1 MVRLSATACNQNC
14 VGVVLDR
21 PSSLFESKRT
31 RTQSCSSRWQIARKA
46 NGKTVATWSDTDHY
60 NKGRFVKRRSL
71 RSNPYETKV
80 IRNGHY
86 EVAMPWR
93 PGAPNSSNYSQA
105 LVRLDQLKWKSR
117 SVRGFV
123 SNTQKYL
130 KDTYVGAMPV
140 KLSRLIAMFSFFYLI
155 MVCSIR
161 RSQISS
167 VSSSIV
173 RRSSTVDRS
182 TTSCSP
188 DQTWWTI
195 L

>member
-21 PSSLFESKRT
+21 PSSLFESKRV
-31 RTQSCSSRWQIARKA
+31 RQSCSSRWRIARKA
-46 NGKTVATWSDTDHY
+46 SGKIVATWSDIDHY

-86 EVAMPWR
+86 EEEMPWR
-93 PGAPNSSNYSQA
+93 PGAPNLSSNYSQA
-105 LVRLDQLKWKSR
+105 LVRLGQLKRKSR
-117 SVRGFV
+117 RMRGFF
-123 SNTQKYL
+123 SSTQKYL
-130 KDTYVGAMPV
+130 KDTYVRAMPV
-140 KLSRLIAMFSFFYLI
+140 KLSRLIAMFSFSYLI

-161 RSQISS
+161 RSKISS
-167 VSSSIV
+167 VSSSNV

-188 DQTWWTI
+188 DQTW
-195 L
+195 